1 MRTVIQM
8 LHEAADRYKG
18 RAFVSSKTDS
28 GWTSFSYKEVDTL
41 SDTIAGAFL
50 KRGFTAGDSAG
61 ILAEGRPEWVIG
73 EFGIIKAGL
82 VSVPLSIKLTPEEIG
97 FRINHS
103 EAKVFLV
110 SRNVLSKVSEAWP
123 AFSRPPLLILLDEFD
138 DKTNE
143 LLTAS
148 SILPGKDIISWTA
161 FVTEGREFLD
171 KDKKLISRIE
181 SDIKEDDTINICY
194 TSGTTGNPKG
204 IMLTNLN
211 YWANTH
217 DSLKVI
223 DIPDGK
229 FSTLVM
235 LPLDHSFAH
244 TAGLYISL
252 LRGMTLNFVD
262 ARGGSINLIRNIPVN
277 LLETNPS
284 LLMTVPAISGN
295 FMKKIISGVAAKGAF
310 INSIFTNGIKA
321 GIARNGNGYNK
332 PSFLTRVKAF
342 FPYKLASILV
352 FPKVK
357 KIFGS
362 SLQFCIGGGALLEIK
377 QQNFFAALGIPIYQ
391 GYGLTEAAPVI
402 CTNAMKRHKFGTSGT
417 VLPGITI
424 RIMKSSTEEAERG
437 ERGEIVIKGDNIMK
451 GYFKNK
457 SATDEV
463 LKDGWLW
470 TGDLGFMDE
479 DNFLVV
485 TGRAKAL
492 LISPDGEKYS
502 PEDIEEA
509 VLNHCDLVHQIMVYN
524 DHRNFTTALITL
536 QEDTVKNLIKE
547 HNLASPEDILKAVQ
561 KSVYTFREFV
571 KDTIPSQWIPST
583 MEIISK
589 PFSEEDKL
597 INSTMKLVRYRVTEF
612 YADRIEA
619 MYRDNNFMNE
629 RNLRAIE
636 NITGSVNTE

>member
-18 RAFVSSKTDS
+18 RAFVSSKTDK

-82 VSVPLSIKLTPEEIG
+82 VSVPLSIKLTPEEVA

-103 EAKVFLV
+103 EAKAFLI
-110 SRNVLSKVSEAWP
+110 SRNVLSKVLEAWP
-123 AFSRPPLLILLDEFD
+123 AFSNPPLLILLDEFD

-143 LLTAS
+143 LLAAS
-148 SILPGKDIISWTA
+148 SILPGKDIIPWTVFTA
-161 FVTEGREFLD
+161 EGEKFLD
-171 KDKKLISRIE
+171 ENKGFISRLE
-181 SDIKEDDTINICY
+181 SNIGENDTINICY

-204 IMLTNLN
+204 IMLTHLN

-321 GIARNGNGYNK
+321 GIARNGNGYNM
-332 PSFLTRVKAF
+332 PSLRTRLKAF

-357 KIFGS
+357 RIFGS
-362 SLQFCIGGGALLEIK
+362 SLHFCIGGGALLEIK

-402 CTNAMKRHKFGTSGT
+402 CTNAIKRHKFGTSGT

-424 RIMKSSTEEAERG
+424 RIMKSPTEEAEQG

-536 QEDTVKNLIKE
+536 QEDNVKNLIKE
-547 HNLASPEDILKAVQ
+547 QDLVSPENILKAVQ
-561 KSVYTFREFV
+561 ESVYAFREFV
-571 KDTIPSQWIPST
+571 KETIPAQWIPST
-583 MEIISK
+583 MEIIPK

-629 RNLRAIE
+629 RNLQAIE
-636 NITGSVNTE
+636 SIAGSISTE

>member
-8 LHEAADRYKG
+8 LHKAADTYRG
-18 RAFVSSKTDS
+18 RAFVSSKTDK
-28 GWTSFSYKEVDTL
+28 GWTPYSYQEVDLL
-41 SDTIAGAFL
+41 SDNIAGSFL
-50 KRGFTAGDSAG
+50 NRGFTAGDTAA
-61 ILAEGRPEWVIG
+61 ILSEGRPEWVIG

-82 VSVPLSIKLTPEEIG
+82 ISVPLSIKLTPEEIA

-103 EAKVFLV
+103 EAKAFLV

-123 AFSRPPLLILLDEFD
+123 AFSHPPLLVFFDDFDEKTREALSAAAISPGEDIIPWDEFSA
-138 DKTNE
+138 E
-143 LLTAS
+143 GEAC
-148 SILPGKDIISWTA
+148 IRKDS
-161 FVTEGREFLD
+161 R
-171 KDKKLISRIE
+171 LIERIE
-181 SDIKEDDTINICY
+181 STIDENDTINICY

-204 IMLTNLN
+204 IMLTHLN

-223 DIPDGK
+223 DIPDGR

-262 ARGGSINLIRNIPVN
+262 ARGGSINLLRNIPVN

-295 FMKKIISGVAAKGAF
+295 FMKKIISGVAAKGTF
-310 INSIFTNGIKA
+310 IHTIFSKGIEA
-321 GIARNGNGYNK
+321 GILLNGNGYNA
-332 PSFLTRVKAF
+332 PPLTTRIRAFL
-342 FPYKLASILV
+342 PYKIASILV
-352 FPKVK
+352 FSKVK

-362 SLQFCIGGGALLEIK
+362 KLQFCIGGGALLEVK

-417 VLPGITI
+417 VLPGITL
-424 RIMKSSTEEAERG
+424 RIMKSETEEAKRG
-437 ERGEIVIKGDNIMK
+437 ERGEIVIKGDNVMK

-457 SATDEV
+457 EATEEV

-470 TGDLGFMDE
+470 TGDLGFMDD

-509 VLNHCDLVHQIMVYN
+509 VINNCDLVHQIMVYN

-536 QEDTVKNLIKE
+536 QKDNIRALMAEKNLS
-547 HNLASPEDILKAVQ
+547 SPYEVLQAVHE
-561 KSVYTFREFV
+561 SVYAFRDSV

-583 MEIISK
+583 MEIIPK
-589 PFSEEDKL
+589 PFSEEDNL
-597 INSTMKLVRYRVTEF
+597 INSTMKLVRYKVTEF
-612 YADRIEA
+612 YSERIEA

-629 RNLRAIE
+629 RNLQAIKE
-636 NITGSVNTE
+636 LISVQ

>member
-1 MRTVIQM
+1 MRTVIEM
-8 LHEAADRYKG
+8 LHKAADTYKN
-18 RAFVSSKTDS
+18 RAFVSSKS
-28 GWTSFSYKEVDTL
+28 ENGWIPYSYREVDLL
-41 SDTIAGAFL
+41 SDNVAGAFIG
-50 KRGFTAGDSAG
+50 REFSAGDSAG

-73 EFGIIKAGL
+73 EFGIMKAGL
-82 VSVPLSIKLTPEEIG
+82 VSVPLSIKLTPDEIA

-103 EAKVFLV
+103 ETKAFFV
-110 SRNVLSKVSEAWP
+110 SKNVLPKITEAW
-123 AFSRPPLLILLDEFD
+123 ASFTHPPLLIFLDEFD
-138 DKTNE
+138 KKTNE
-143 LLTAS
+143 LLSKTTIS
-148 SILPGKDIISWTA
+148 PGKEIITWKEFIAEGEEILKEKKDI
-161 FVTEGREFLD
+161 VRE
-171 KDKKLISRIE
+171 IE
-181 SDIKEDDTINICY
+181 SGIKENDTINICY

-204 IMLTNLN
+204 IMLTHLN

-262 ARGGSINLIRNIPVN
+262 ARGGSINLIRNIPIN

-295 FMKKIISGVAAKGAF
+295 FMKKIISGIAAKGPF
-310 INSIFTNGIKA
+310 INSIFLKGIKA
-321 GIARNGNGYNK
+321 GIAYNGNGYNK
-332 PSFLTRVKAF
+332 PPLTTRIQSF
-342 FPYKLASILV
+342 FPYKLASLLV
-352 FPKVK
+352 FSKVK
-357 KIFGS
+357 KIFGTN
-362 SLQFCIGGGALLEIK
+362 LQFCIGGGALLEIK
-377 QQNFFAALGIPIYQ
+377 QQHFFAALGIPVYQ

-402 CTNAMKRHKFGTSGT
+402 CTNAIKRHKFGTSGT
-417 VLPGITI
+417 VLPGITC
-424 RIMKSSTEEAERG
+424 RIMKSEYEEAEKG
-437 ERGEIVIKGDNIMK
+437 ERGEIVIKGDNVMK
-451 GYFKNK
+451 GYFKNPE
-457 SATDEV
+457 ATAEA

-470 TGDLGFMDE
+470 TGDLGYMDE
-479 DNFLVV
+479 DGFLVV

-509 VLNHCDLVHQIMVYN
+509 VLNYSDLVNQIMVYN

-536 QEDTVKNLIKE
+536 NEDNVRTMIEEKNLSTPGDILAAIKE
-547 HNLASPEDILKAVQ
+547 
-561 KSVYTFREFV
+561 SVYSFKKHVT
-571 KDTIPSQWIPST
+571 DTIPTQWIPSA
-583 MEIISK
+583 MEILPK

-612 YADRIEA
+612 YAERIEQ
-619 MYRDNNFMNE
+619 MYRDNDFMNK
-629 RNLRAIE
+629 RNLE
-636 NITGSVNTE
+636 TVKNLFLEE